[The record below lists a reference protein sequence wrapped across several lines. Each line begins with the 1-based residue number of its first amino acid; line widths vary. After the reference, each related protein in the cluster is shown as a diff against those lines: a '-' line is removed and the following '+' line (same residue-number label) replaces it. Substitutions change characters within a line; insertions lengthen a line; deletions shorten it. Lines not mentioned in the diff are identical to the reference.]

1 MSSIVDNLIL
11 QQGRGKTFT
20 YWLDSQVGDYL
31 RMSRSVVNKQR
42 QVVRFTA
49 LCCAFLC
56 NPLVALVTSLKQ
68 ITTAWA
74 TTVAVTEKV
83 WGENVSV
90 VCQILEFSKAKY
102 KDVRNMG

>member
-1 MSSIVDNLIL
+1 M
-11 QQGRGKTFT
+11 
-20 YWLDSQVGDYL
+20 
-31 RMSRSVVNKQR
+31 
-42 QVVRFTA
+42 
-49 LCCAFLC
+49 
-56 NPLVALVTSLKQ
+56 SLKQ